1 MALEITVAKTEKGE
15 LLPLTEYDEAVKG
28 SLKTG
33 KAYKVKITEQS
44 NRSLQHHRLFFGG
57 LLPFAFQYWQPSG
70 GMVGANERDVT
81 QWVIRHMARQA
92 GANEAVMQRYAD
104 EALDELAA
112 KRAEKFG
119 QPATDIEQFRKWLT
133 IEAGYFDVYETP
145 NGYRKEAKS
154 ISFHSMGQEEFNR
167 FYRDCFQV
175 AWNMM
180 LSSKFESEEAAERAA
195 MEMME
200 MGG

>member
-1 MALEITVAKTEKGE
+1 MALEITVAKTETGE

-81 QWVIRHMARQA
+81 QWVIRHMAWQA

-119 QPATDIEQFRKWLT
+119 QPATDIEQFRKWL
-133 IEAGYFDVYETP
+133 IMEAGYFDVVENP
-145 NGYRKEAKS
+145 HGIRKEAKS
-154 ISFHSMGQEEFNR
+154 ISFAKMGQEEFEA
-167 FYRDCFQV
+167 FYAACRAV
-175 AWNMM
+175 VWN
-180 LSSKFESEEAAERAA
+180 LLCKNGFEDEAAFDAA
-195 MEMME
+195 VEEYMEM
-200 MGG
+200 

>member
-28 SLKTG
+28 GLKTG

-119 QPATDIEQFRKWLT
+119 QPATDIEQFRKWLVV
-133 IEAGYFDVYETP
+133 EAGYFDVVENP
-145 NGYRKEAKS
+145 HGIRKEAKS
-154 ISFHSMGQEEFNR
+154 ISFANMGQEEFNQ
-167 FYRDCFQV
+167 FYQRCFNV
-175 AWNMM
+175 IWNMV
-180 LSSKFESEEAAERAA
+180 LRGKFENEAAAQEAVLERLAL
-195 MEMME
+195 
-200 MGG
+200 MG

>member
-28 SLKTG
+28 GLKTG

-119 QPATDIEQFRKWLT
+119 QPATDIEQFRKWL
-133 IEAGYFDVYETP
+133 IMEAGYFDVVENP
-145 NGYRKEAKS
+145 HGIRKEAKS
-154 ISFHSMGQEEFNR
+154 ISFAKMGQEEFEA
-167 FYRDCFQV
+167 FYAACRAVVWHLLCK
-175 AWNMM
+175 NG
-180 LSSKFESEEAAERAA
+180 FEDEAAFDAA
-195 MEMME
+195 VEEYMEM
-200 MGG
+200 